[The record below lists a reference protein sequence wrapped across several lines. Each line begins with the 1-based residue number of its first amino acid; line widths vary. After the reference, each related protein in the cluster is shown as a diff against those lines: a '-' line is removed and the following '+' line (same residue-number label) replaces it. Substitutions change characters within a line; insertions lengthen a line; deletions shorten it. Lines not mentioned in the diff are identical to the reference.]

1 MTILEEIVQHKKREL
16 QDIKSLISIDELT
29 KSRGFAH
36 EVISVSQYLK
46 DPEKTGIIA
55 EFKRQSPSKG
65 IINDRVDV
73 LDVTSAYEKAGASA
87 TSILTDFKYFG
98 GAVDD
103 ILKVRDSINIPI
115 LRKEFIVDE
124 YQLYEAKSIGA
135 DVILLIAA
143 CLSVD
148 ETKQLAA
155 KARELGLEVLLE
167 LHAEEELGHVN
178 SNVNVVGIN
187 NRNLKTFE
195 VSLEHS
201 IKLAE
206 QIQGDFVKIS
216 ESGIKTTDDI
226 LYLKEH
232 GFEGFLIG
240 ESFMKSENPG
250 KAFNDF
256 IQPLKK

>member
-16 QDIKSLISIDELT
+16 EDIKSLFTIDELT
-29 KSRGFAH
+29 KSRGFSRK
-36 EVISVSQYLK
+36 VISVSQFLK
-46 DPEKTGIIA
+46 DPSKTGIIA

-65 IINDRVDV
+65 VINDKVDV
-73 LDVTSAYEKAGASA
+73 LEVTSAYEKAGASA

-103 ILKVRDSINIPI
+103 ILKVRESIHIPI

-124 YQLYEAKSIGA
+124 FQLYEAKSIGA

-143 CLSVD
+143 CLTVD
-148 ETKQLAA
+148 DTKKLAA

-167 LHAEEELGHVN
+167 LHAEEELGHIN
-178 SNVNVVGIN
+178 QYVNVVGIN

-195 VSLEHS
+195 VSLDHS

-206 QIQGDFVKIS
+206 QIKGDFVKIS
-216 ESGIKTTDDI
+216 ESGIKTIDDI
-226 LYLKEH
+226 LYLKDH

-240 ESFMKSENPG
+240 ESFMKDENPG
-250 KAFNDF
+250 KAFNEF
-256 IQPLKK
+256 IQPLNK

>member
-16 QDIKSLISIDELT
+16 QDIKSLVSYEELT
-29 KSRGFAH
+29 KTKGFARD
-36 EVISVSQYLK
+36 VISVSKYLK
-46 DPEKTGIIA
+46 DPLRTGIIA

-65 IINDRVDV
+65 IINDKVNV

-103 ILKVRDSINIPI
+103 ILAVRDKINIPI

-143 CLSVD
+143 CLSVE

-167 LHAEEELGHVN
+167 LHAEEELGHIN
-178 SNVNVVGIN
+178 PFVNVVGIN

-201 IKLAE
+201 IKLAK

-216 ESGIKTTDDI
+216 ESGIKTVDDI

-240 ESFMKSENPG
+240 ESFMKNENPG
-250 KAFNDF
+250 KAFADF
-256 IQPLKK
+256 IQPLTK